1 MSSITFPYSG
11 HGHTGSSSFISVPDS
26 DSHSHHSAHMSMSL
40 SSAASYEAPHDT
52 SSFQMNPLSS
62 HPPRTPRTSIMSNGS
77 HVFGGGGGYDAGF
90 KGGDAEVSAQTFEV
104 ADDEEDS
111 EEEGTDGARVSEG
124 ARSRIRTE
132 EVWRE
137 MLKSATGRDKA
148 FKIIQYSMKVY
159 LLFHVAVTSSAAFRG
174 RKRPAW
180 ETELTKRLT
189 SAIAGFSLTRK
200 CLILFNWLP
209 PLTSIL
215 DQHQQESYVSG
226 SKKGKRKPLLH
237 TFLHAPPPV
246 LLEFVNGLA
255 DDAAT
260 FSRLG
265 ILGKRSGEQAARLAD
280 WCWFASTLVN
290 LVENSVER
298 SVILDLQHTVE
309 SRLYAESMSGTTA
322 KSNPSANKLD
332 EKELGRL
339 QRQDYWI
346 QVTRLK
352 LLMDLIFVSYDVF
365 RLKRAKGQVQTF
377 AGLASA
383 LLSTAK
389 LYDRHKSALSKIGSR

>member
-1 MSSITFPYSG
+1 M
-11 HGHTGSSSFISVPDS
+11 S
-26 DSHSHHSAHMSMSL
+26 DSQYGGRFS
-40 SSAASYEAPHDT
+40 ASYEPPSDT

-62 HPPRTPRTSIMSNGS
+62 HPPRTPRTSIVSNGS
-77 HVFGGGGGYDAGF
+77 HIFGTDIYDTKADAGE
-90 KGGDAEVSAQTFEV
+90 KSQEIEV
-104 ADDEEDS
+104 EDS
-111 EEEGTDGARVSEG
+111 EEEDEKPGSAKSRVRRED
-124 ARSRIRTE
+124 
-132 EVWRE
+132 VWRE
-137 MLKSATGRDKA
+137 MLKSSNGRDKA

-159 LLFHVAVTSSAAFRG
+159 LLFHLAVTSSPMFRG
-174 RKRPAW
+174 QKRPPW
-180 ETELTKRLT
+180 EAELLKRLT
-189 SAIAGFSLTRK
+189 TAIAGFSLTRK

-215 DQHQQESYVSG
+215 AQHSSDPYATNK
-226 SKKGKRKPLLH
+226 SKQKPLLH

-265 ILGKRSGEQAARLAD
+265 LLGKRTGERAGRLAD
-280 WCWFASTLVN
+280 YCWFASTLVN

-298 SVILDLQHTVE
+298 SVILDLQHQVE
-309 SRLYAESMSGTTA
+309 SRLYAESMTGGATS
-322 KSNPSANKLD
+322 KSNPTASKLD
-332 EKELGRL
+332 EKELVRL

-365 RLKRAKGQVQTF
+365 RFKRAKGQVQTF
-377 AGLASA
+377 AGFASA
-383 LLSTAK
+383 ALSTAK
-389 LYDRHKSALSKIGSR
+389 LYDRHKNLLSKTHTH

>member
-1 MSSITFPYSG
+1 MSSITFPYGSG
-11 HGHTGSSSFISVPDS
+11 HASSSSFISAQDS
-26 DSHSHHSAHMSMSL
+26 TSSL
-40 SSAASYEAPHDT
+40 STVSYEPPNDT

-77 HVFGGGGGYDAGF
+77 HVFGTDVYDT
-90 KGGDAEVSAQTFEV
+90 KEDAQVTHTFE
-104 ADDEEDS
+104 ADESASESEDG
-111 EEEGTDGARVSEG
+111 EKVGADHPRV
-124 ARSRIRTE
+124 RKE

-137 MLKSATGRDKA
+137 LLKSANGRDKA
-148 FKIIQYSMKVY
+148 LKLLQYSMKMY
-159 LLFHVAVTSSAAFRG
+159 LVFHFAITASPAFRG
-174 RKRPAW
+174 RNRPGW
-180 ETELTKRLT
+180 EAELTHRLK
-189 SAIAGFSLTRK
+189 SGIAGFSLTRK

-215 DQHQQESYVSG
+215 AQHQSDSYVTH
-226 SKKGKRKPLLH
+226 KGKQKPLLH

-265 ILGKRSGEQAARLAD
+265 LIGKRTGERAGRLAD

-290 LVENSVER
+290 MVENSVER
-298 SVILDLQHTVE
+298 SVILDLQHQVE
-309 SRLYAESMSGTTA
+309 GRLYSESMSGATS
-322 KSNPSANKLD
+322 KSNPAANKLD
-332 EKELGRL
+332 EKELARL

-346 QVTRLK
+346 QITRLK

-365 RLKRAKGQVQTF
+365 RLKRAKGQVQTL

-383 LLSTAK
+383 VLSTAK
-389 LYDRHKSALSKIGSR
+389 LYDRHKSSLIKGVSH

>member
-1 MSSITFPYSG
+1 MSSISFPYGG
-11 HGHTGSSSFISVPDS
+11 HGHASSSSFISVQDS
-26 DSHSHHSAHMSMSL
+26 SDTGSHRL
-40 SSAASYEAPHDT
+40 SAASYDPPDDT

-62 HPPRTPRTSIMSNGS
+62 HPPRTPRTSLMSNGS
-77 HVFGGGGGYDAGF
+77 HVFGTDVYDT
-90 KGGDAEVSAQTFEV
+90 KEDAQVTHTFEIE
-104 ADDEEDS
+104 ADESESEDG
-111 EEEGTDGARVSEG
+111 EKADAARARVRRED
-124 ARSRIRTE
+124 
-132 EVWRE
+132 VWRE
-137 MLKSATGRDKA
+137 LLKSANGRDKA
-148 FKIIQYSMKVY
+148 FKLLQYSMKMY
-159 LLFHVAVTSSAAFRG
+159 LLFHLAVTATPPFRG
-174 RKRPAW
+174 SKRPAW
-180 ETELTKRLT
+180 EAQLTQRLT

-215 DQHQQESYVSG
+215 AQHQSDSYVTG
-226 SKKGKRKPLLH
+226 SNKGKQKPLLH

-260 FSRLG
+260 FSKLG
-265 ILGKRSGEQAARLAD
+265 LLGKRAGERAGRLAD

-298 SVILDLQHTVE
+298 SVILDLQHQVE
-309 SRLYAESMSGTTA
+309 GRLYSESMSGATT
-322 KSNPSANKLD
+322 KSNPAGSRLD
-332 EKELGRL
+332 AKELARL

-346 QVTRLK
+346 QMTRLK

-365 RLKRAKGQVQTF
+365 RLKRAKGQVQTI

-383 LLSTAK
+383 VLSSAK
-389 LYDRHKSALSKIGSR
+389 LYDRHKSSLMKGISQ

>member
-1 MSSITFPYSG
+1 MSSITFSYAGPN
-11 HGHTGSSSFISVPDS
+11 HASSSSV
-26 DSHSHHSAHMSMSL
+26 SAHDSQYDRFPS
-40 SSAASYEAPHDT
+40 SYEPAADT

-77 HVFGGGGGYDAGF
+77 HVFGTEIYDT
-90 KGGDAEVSAQTFEV
+90 K
-104 ADDEEDS
+104 ADSQEKSQEIEEDS
-111 EEEGTDGARVSEG
+111 EEEDERLGS
-124 ARSRIRTE
+124 ARSRVRRE
-132 EVWRE
+132 DVWRE
-137 MLKSATGRDKA
+137 LLKSANGRDKA
-148 FKIIQYSMKVY
+148 FKLIQYSLKMY
-159 LLFHVAVTSSAAFRG
+159 LLFHVAITSSPVFRG
-174 RKRPAW
+174 QKRPAW
-180 ETELTKRLT
+180 EAELMQRLS
-189 SAIAGFSLTRK
+189 SAIGGFSLTRK

-215 DQHQQESYVSG
+215 AQHSSDPYATN
-226 SKKGKRKPLLH
+226 KGKQKPLLH

-260 FSRLG
+260 FSKLG
-265 ILGKRSGEQAARLAD
+265 LIGKRTGERAGRLAD

-298 SVILDLQHTVE
+298 SVILDLQHQVE
-309 SRLYAESMSGTTA
+309 SRLYAESMTGTTA
-322 KSNPSANKLD
+322 KSNPTANKMD
-332 EKELGRL
+332 EKELVRL

-352 LLMDLIFVSYDVF
+352 LLMDLVFVSYDVF
-365 RLKRAKGQVQTF
+365 RLKRAKGQVQTI

-383 LLSTAK
+383 ALSTAK
-389 LYDRHKSALSKIGSR
+389 LYDRHKNLLSKSHTH